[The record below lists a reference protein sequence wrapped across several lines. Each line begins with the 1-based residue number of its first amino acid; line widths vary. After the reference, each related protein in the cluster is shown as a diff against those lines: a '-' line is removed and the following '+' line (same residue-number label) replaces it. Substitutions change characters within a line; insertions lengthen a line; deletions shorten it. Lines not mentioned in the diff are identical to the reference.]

1 MKLRSSLE
9 KRHIAVSPCE
19 PRATRCQV
27 ERRLPR
33 PMGRQLDPA
42 ARARRPARAR
52 SQRSSPPKRR
62 RAPRTRFRHTRRCA
76 RTGPDPVGIP
86 SKGSH
91 ASVYTR
97 AAPYLT
103 AGAAGRCGRDG
114 YPPRPGAFE
123 VYPEPKSRACRLEL
137 PPGGGRPLTFMG
149 FLTSKN
155 APRSVSP
162 RSVTGVNRL
171 PKRPPNRA
179 VRGPCSRSSCVTSPS
194 EHCGAVGVQ
203 TQLLG
208 MTLLCG

>member
-1 MKLRSSLE
+1 M
-9 KRHIAVSPCE
+9 SPRE
-19 PRATRCQV
+19 PRPPVARWDVGC
-27 ERRLPR
+27 
-33 PMGRQLDPA
+33 
-42 ARARRPARAR
+42 RARRAGSWTPQREPEGPR
-52 SQRSSPPKRR
+52 SRGVSARR
-62 RAPRTRFRHTRRCA
+62 RRSGGLRLEPGSSRRRSDA
-76 RTGPDPVGIP
+76 RMGPGPVGIP

-171 PKRPPNRA
+171 PGRPPNLA